1 MTKTLNNSKLFFL
14 VLLTFLFVDACKQN
28 TNKSQTAYS
37 NNQTKIPKKDI
48 NENDLQITKGAVL
61 FDTLP
66 ASMTTHKIIPGDKY
80 VFVYKRSG
88 STMIDENDWDAEY
101 TETLIFQIDTAT
113 KEFDYCDKD
122 LKNIDCRYYWICL
135 AKEIKKEGR
144 NVVKGCIKGKRIGD
158 TVQILIDVNP
168 EFKFG
173 GILERD
179 NEHKIYYKNNQA
191 QI

>member
-1 MTKTLNNSKLFFL
+1 MFT
-14 VLLTFLFVDACKQN
+14 VLLINACKQN
-28 TNKSQTAYS
+28 TNTSNSVNSNKKTNSQK
-37 NNQTKIPKKDI
+37 NNIPPK
-48 NENDLQITKGAVL
+48 DLQIIRGVVL

-66 ASMTTHKIIPGDKY
+66 GNMITHKIIPGNKY

-122 LKNIDCRYYWICL
+122 LKNIGCKYYWICL
-135 AKEIKKEGR
+135 AKEIKKESR

-158 TVQILIDVNP
+158 SFQILIDVNP

-173 GILERD
+173 GILEKD
-179 NEHKIYYKNNQA
+179 NEHKIHYKNNQA